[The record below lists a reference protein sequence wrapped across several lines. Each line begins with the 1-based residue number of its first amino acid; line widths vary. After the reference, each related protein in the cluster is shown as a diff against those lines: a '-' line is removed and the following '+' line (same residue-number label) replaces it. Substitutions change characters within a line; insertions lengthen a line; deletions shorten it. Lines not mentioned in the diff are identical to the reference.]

1 MSHSVTSANGSYDQ
15 RSSKEIIT
23 NSSCPL
29 QFFVVVAVAVVVVVV
44 VGGVGW
50 GVCGLGWALTRGW
63 ALIKFSSQRDGCLF
77 EVVANLIK

>member
-1 MSHSVTSANGSYDQ
+1 MSQRLTSANGSYDQ

-23 NSSCPL
+23 NSSCLL
-29 QFFVVVAVAVVVVVV
+29 QFFVVVAVAVVVVV

-63 ALIKFSSQRDGCLF
+63 ALIKFSFQRDGCLF
-77 EVVANLIK
+77 EVVVNLIK